1 MIKYFVYHVSY
12 LVKISSYYLSVPTYF
27 CYNLNTLC
35 LKNSV
40 GIFKCTVSVK
50 TSLYISGQGTRAAI
64 CYINFKL
71 PYISYLQLISI
82 KASISEC
89 YISIKYTPVYSKLAL
104 AYFCYLWLL
113 AIFAP
118 IVFFLRLI
126 LYFEISYISCIAF
139 VLVNSDIVSACPK

>member
-1 MIKYFVYHVSY
+1 MEELFCD
-12 LVKISSYYLSVPTYF
+12 KILCLPCKLFSQDQSSYYLSVPTYF

-118 IVFFLRLI
+118 IVFFFAIDTVFWNFLHFLHRLC
-126 LYFEISYISCIAF
+126 SS
-139 VLVNSDIVSACPK
+139 